1 MKTTPTSK
9 DALVVS
15 ASLVS
20 IGIIVTI
27 LGGFADS
34 PKVILCGTLFIF
46 LSLLNLFVAVI
57 KKKY

>member
-15 ASLVS
+15 ASLS
-20 IGIIVTI
+20 IIGIIVTI

-34 PKVILCGTLFIF
+34 SKVILCGSLYIF
-46 LSLLNLFVAVI
+46 LSMLNLLLAVI
-57 KKKY
+57 EKKN